1 MFWEETSRNVGVK
14 RALFVRK
21 PKINFQVAVTMNYT
35 FSADGEDQ
43 QISPNE
49 VDRELYVE
57 NNFKSHV
64 EREEHT
70 QLISIYPLYQV
81 FIILIF
87 LFRKSCR

>member
-1 MFWEETSRNVGVK
+1 
-14 RALFVRK
+14 
-21 PKINFQVAVTMNYT
+21 MNYT

-64 EREEHT
+64 EQGRT
-70 QLISIYPLYQV
+70 YTINKYISPYQV

-87 LFRKSCR
+87 LFQKELLIEQIK

>member
-1 MFWEETSRNVGVK
+1 
-14 RALFVRK
+14 
-21 PKINFQVAVTMNYT
+21 MNYT

-64 EREEHT
+64 EQGRT
-70 QLISIYPLYQV
+70 YTINKYISLISSI
-81 FIILIF
+81 IILIF
-87 LFRKSCR
+87 YFRKQL